1 MALPAPIISYQDGA
15 AAAATNLA
23 NNATA
28 YVTSGNALTV
38 LLQST
43 TGVVQA
49 EWTVIIQ
56 GLPIATTQNYRWTP
70 GTGPAG
76 FTIALPPQPCSI
88 QVTTEVHDGNNTSY
102 AQNLFVANAQDIPL
116 GGLVHRARGVSA
128 ANNESLTAFV
138 GVTGGTARDGINY
151 VQGDVVLLA
160 GQTTKSQNGLYVVG
174 VISANTAPL
183 TRAADFPTGFVFPK
197 GTQPVVELGPEGT
210 LFGGSLWKVTTTGPI
225 TVDTTNHD
233 WYPRQVTQQVTLA
246 TGFVTVTN
254 VPVLSTTKT
263 AGIFMP
269 TNFSGASTTVSY
281 RNGAY
286 TSGGAA
292 TAAGIAGTG
301 SISVTALVAAGTFNT
316 NDVGTGSLTIINF

>member
-15 AAAATNLA
+15 AAAAVNLA
-23 NNATA
+23 ANTTA

-49 EWTVIIQ
+49 EWTVVIQ
-56 GLPIATTQNYRWTP
+56 GLPIATTQSYRWTP
-70 GTGPAG
+70 GTSPAG
-76 FTIALPPQPCSI
+76 FTIALPPQPCSLSI
-88 QVTTEVHDGNNTSY
+88 TTEVSDGNNVSTVT
-102 AQNLFVANAQDIPL
+102 NLFVCQALDQPA
-116 GGLVHRARGVSA
+116 VVYRARGVSA

-138 GVTGGTARDGINY
+138 GVTGGTIRDGVTY

-160 GQTTKSQNGLYVVG
+160 GQTTKTQNGLYVVG
-174 VISANTAPL
+174 VVAAGTAPL
-183 TRAADFPTGFVFPK
+183 TRLAAFATGAVFPK
-197 GTQPVVELGPEGT
+197 GASIVCELGPEGT
-210 LFGGSLWKVTTTGPI
+210 LFGGTLWKVTTAGPI

-233 WYPRQVTQQVTLA
+233 WYPRQVTQQVTLV

-254 VPVLSTTKT
+254 VPILSTTKT

-316 NDVGTGSLTIINF
+316 NDVGTGSLTIVNF